1 MRVTMMFDVT
11 IGNGGD
17 VEAAADALSLLLQT
31 AVSTPGVL
39 DDVGCKNVSH
49 VFPVSFKV
57 CCRLLRCQPEV
68 AALKVVTFGDI
79 LGTLSAEDT
88 PENREVIRSSWEA
101 ENFSTMRDDDWEWWY
116 GVEGLKRIES
126 EEE

>member
-11 IGNGGD
+11 VCDGES
-17 VEAAADALSLLLQT
+17 VEGAADALSLLLQT

-39 DDVGCKNVSH
+39 DDAGCKNVSYI
-49 VFPVSFKV
+49 FPMSFME
-57 CCRLLRCQPEV
+57 CCKLLRCQPEV
-68 AALKVVTFGDI
+68 AALKVVTFGDV
-79 LGTLSAEDT
+79 LSVLSAEDT

-101 ENFSTMRDDDWEWWY
+101 ENFSAMRDDDWEWWY
-116 GVEGLKRIES
+116 GIEGLKKIES